1 MLHISPQ
8 GSDSTNNLQLITNE
22 ISEHVEMICSCQFTA
37 DNIVEEE
44 FSSCRASAE
53 NTIVYRAEVRLQ
65 VPVLE
70 MDVNDIVEIISSWVQ
85 TAPSFVVNGLR
96 IRIDPSCPIVLESY
110 DEEDCFVMS
119 TTTSSSSVQGPSV
132 GIIVGATVAA
142 VVIII
147 LIVVIIVIT
156 TLHCRLKSSYR

>member
-1 MLHISPQ
+1 MPRISPQ
-8 GSDSTNNLQLITNE
+8 GSDSTNNLQQITNE
-22 ISEHVEMICSCQFTA
+22 ISQHVEMICSCQFTA

-44 FSSCRASAE
+44 FSNCRASAE
-53 NTIVYRAEVRLQ
+53 NTIVYRAKVRLQ

-70 MDVNDIVEIISSWVQ
+70 IDVNDVVEIISSWVQ

-119 TTTSSSSVQGPSV
+119 TTTSSFSVQGPSI

-142 VVIII
+142 VVVII

-156 TLHCRLKSSYR
+156 TLHCRVKSSYR

>member
-1 MLHISPQ
+1 
-8 GSDSTNNLQLITNE
+8 
-22 ISEHVEMICSCQFTA
+22 MICSCQFTA

-96 IRIDPSCPIVLESY
+96 VRIDPSCPIVLESY
-110 DEEDCFVMS
+110 NEEDCFVMS
-119 TTTSSSSVQGPSV
+119 TTTSFSSIQGPSV

-142 VVIII
+142 IVIII
-147 LIVVIIVIT
+147 LIVVIIMIT
-156 TLHCRLKSSYR
+156 TLRCRSKFSYR